1 MRRSGIFA
9 GLGLPVADG
18 GDQLPD
24 PDPLPPVERDAG
36 VFEDEDLVPR
46 IGDLIDDR
54 KHEIEIGH
62 SDDALQVVAYFVDIS
77 VRKGR
82 IDVDVTRPNL
92 IDAFVQGQVDSPPRT
107 VKKAVPVE
115 VHHRPEGF
123 DRGFVHIEK
132 ADARNIRRI
141 NHRFDILHKITKN
154 PASSDAPEQTF

>member
-1 MRRSGIFA
+1 MTGSTKSKSATPTTHCRSS
-9 GLGLPVADG
+9 
-18 GDQLPD
+18 
-24 PDPLPPVERDAG
+24 
-36 VFEDEDLVPR
+36 
-46 IGDLIDDR
+46 LI
-54 KHEIEIGH
+54 
-62 SDDALQVVAYFVDIS
+62 SWDIS

-82 IDVDVTRPNL
+82 IDVDVPRPNL

-141 NHRFDILHKITKN
+141 DHRFDILHKITKN